1 MSALFPDMSAAVAG
15 IKADRLSM
23 MASTL
28 LGESF
33 APTDAYLAGKLAAAE
48 ADAER
53 RLRVS
58 FEPVHVFAGEP
69 TEAEIAALNGAKWV
83 EESAYDYEPNLWTME
98 DWGYLVLRRKPVVRV
113 ESMQMIYPTPAH
125 SVFTIPTHWIRL
137 DKKAG
142 HIRVVP
148 GSPAL
153 GAGIVGMTMLSAMA
167 AGRNIPDMI
176 RIRYVAGLSNAA
188 EQWPD
193 LLDLVKKMAVLRV
206 VQDAYLPS
214 SGSISADGL
223 SESMS
228 VDMQAYHDGVDAA
241 LDIIMDAMH
250 GPRMMV
256 L

>member
-1 MSALFPDMSAAVAG
+1 MSALFPDIPAAVAAL
-15 IKADRLSM
+15 KADRLSM
-23 MASTL
+23 MAGTL

-58 FEPVHVFAGEP
+58 FSPVHVFAGEP
-69 TEAEIAALNGAKWV
+69 TEAEIAALNGARWV
-83 EESAYDYEPNLWTME
+83 EESGYDFEPNLWNME

-113 ESMQMIYPTPAH
+113 VSMQMVYPTPQHAT
-125 SVFTIPTHWIRL
+125 FTIPLDWIRL
-137 DKKAG
+137 DKTAG
-142 HIRVVP
+142 HIRILP
-148 GSPAL
+148 GSPNL
-153 GAGIVGMTMLSAMA
+153 TGGVVGMTMLSAMA

-176 RIRYVAGLSNAA
+176 RIRYVAGLSNVA

-228 VDMQAYHDGVDAA
+228 VDMQAYHDGVDSAI
-241 LDIIMDAMH
+241 DIIMDAMH
-250 GPRMMV
+250 GPRMIV